1 MKKIVYQQ
9 DLILSETHLNL
20 ILEKFLSKKL
30 YENGLISFD
39 IFEKIKEEIDNEISE
54 IRLDFKKS
62 LKNKP

>member
-30 YENGLISFD
+30 YENSLIGFD

-54 IRLDFKKS
+54 IRLEFRK
-62 LKNKP
+62 

>member
-30 YENGLISFD
+30 YENNFISFD
-39 IFEKIKEEIDNEISE
+39 AFEKIKEEIDNEISE
-54 IRLDFKKS
+54 IRLEFRK
-62 LKNKP
+62 

>member
-30 YENGLISFD
+30 YENSLISFD

-62 LKNKP
+62 LKK

>member
-30 YENGLISFD
+30 YENNFISFD
-39 IFEKIKEEIDNEISE
+39 VFEKIKEEIDNEISE
-54 IRLDFKKS
+54 IRSEFRK
-62 LKNKP
+62 

>member
-30 YENGLISFD
+30 YENSLVSFD
-39 IFEKIKEEIDNEISE
+39 IFEKI
-54 IRLDFKKS
+54 R
-62 LKNKP
+62 

>member
-30 YENGLISFD
+30 YENSLISFD

-62 LKNKP
+62 LKNKT

>member
-30 YENGLISFD
+30 YENNFISFD
-39 IFEKIKEEIDNEISE
+39 VFEKIKEEIDNEISE
-54 IRLDFKKS
+54 IRLEFRK
-62 LKNKP
+62 

>member
-30 YENGLISFD
+30 YENNFISCD
-39 IFEKIKEEIDNEISE
+39 VFEKIKEEIDNEISE
-54 IRLDFKKS
+54 IRLEFRK
-62 LKNKP
+62 

>member
-30 YENGLISFD
+30 YENSLISFD

-54 IRLDFKKS
+54 IRLDFKK
-62 LKNKP
+62 

>member
-30 YENGLISFD
+30 YENSLISFD

-54 IRLDFKKS
+54 IRLEFRK
-62 LKNKP
+62 

>member
-30 YENGLISFD
+30 YENNFISFD
-39 IFEKIKEEIDNEISE
+39 IFEKIKGEIDNEISE
-54 IRLDFKKS
+54 IRLEFRK
-62 LKNKP
+62 